1 VEKANWTHAG
11 STPAIPAKNKM
22 KKKITKVRCLNCLG
36 HGIIDIKKTKCPRC
50 KGTGIEPT
58 KGFSGLYKKE

>member
-1 VEKANWTHAG
+1 
-11 STPAIPAKNKM
+11 M